1 MYIKYMVFRIKSQ
14 LQQYLSSFIS
24 TSHCL
29 KVSEDNK
36 HQIVVQLKDIP
47 CSTMPEKKERS
58 NSKK

>member
-1 MYIKYMVFRIKSQ
+1 MDYKLNSRG
-14 LQQYLSSFIS
+14 LYL
-24 TSHCL
+24 
-29 KVSEDNK
+29 VQNYNK